1 LTLIGAIIKLV
12 ATYIFTAMV
21 VQLVADVQDG
31 KRDSSP
37 TQLLQAAVPV
47 LGSLIF
53 VSIVA
58 GVAIGV
64 GFLLLLVPGLI
75 LLTLWAVFVPVIVL
89 ERPPG
94 LGSLGRSRELVRGH
108 AWSVFGIY
116 VLLFLLIGVV
126 SGLAAVIAFAAS
138 TAVGIVVSVVIAV
151 LTVPLEAVAAAV
163 IYFELLKLSKGP
175 TPAFADVPGSS
186 PVAPAP
192 VPPAT
197 GASDAEKAFGSED
210 A

>member
-1 LTLIGAIIKLV
+1 
-12 ATYIFTAMV
+12 M
-21 VQLVADVQDG
+21 DG
-31 KRDSSP
+31 IDWINS
-37 TQLLQAAVPV
+37 QASRRPAVPV
-47 LGSLIF
+47 AILFMLGIASQSHAPDAPLI
-53 VSIVA
+53 
-58 GVAIGV
+58 
-64 GFLLLLVPGLI
+64 GLI